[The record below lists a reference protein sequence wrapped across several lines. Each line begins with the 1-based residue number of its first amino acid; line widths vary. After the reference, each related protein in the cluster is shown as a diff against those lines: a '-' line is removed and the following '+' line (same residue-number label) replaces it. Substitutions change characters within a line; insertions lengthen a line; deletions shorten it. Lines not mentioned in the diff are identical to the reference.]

1 MSVIRTIALVAVA
14 GAVFAT
20 GAASRPANHVAGI
33 AALFSETPFEGGQ
46 VPPRLYKW
54 VNDDVSIF
62 VQLDRSN
69 PAEATTARYIG
80 IGVKG
85 TFCAEAQPGG
95 PNGGFTHYHRVS
107 APVYA
112 QGHGGQP
119 GENRGYWLLWV
130 ATDTFESFDRRKVT
144 PGVDY
149 QFSPTPPPTCG
160 ANVPQP
166 NFQAPGA
173 HDLTRAEI
181 KRLARFFSDNPF
193 RGDQTPTR
201 FYRWLSADVL
211 AFLEFDT
218 PNPNKAK
225 ALRYFGIATRG
236 AFCSDQRPSAD
247 FTSFQRLTAP
257 TWKKGRVA
265 RRAREASGISRSQS
279 TGSGCRGARSRR
291 ASTASSPSPGHPR
304 AKAAAMCRTSGSPRR
319 RATRPSP
326 SRLRRGSSRCRWGRR
341 CAGRTMTTSSTR

>member
-1 MSVIRTIALVAVA
+1 MRLTGAIVLAAAAL
-14 GAVFAT
+14 AVFAT
-20 GAASRPANHVAGI
+20 AAASGPSTHVPSFAT
-33 AALFSETPFEGGQ
+33 LFSETPFEGGQ

-54 VNDDVSIF
+54 VNEDVSIF
-62 VQLDRSN
+62 VQLDRPN

-95 PNGGFTHYHRVS
+95 ATGGFTHYHRVS

-119 GENRGYWLLWV
+119 GESRGYWLVWA
-130 ATDTFESFDRRKVT
+130 ATDSFDSFDRRKVT

-160 ANVPQP
+160 SNVPQP

-181 KRLARFFSDNPF
+181 KRLTRFFNDNPF
-193 RGDQTPTR
+193 KGAQTPPR
-201 FYRWLSADVL
+201 FYRWVSADVL
-211 AFLEFDT
+211 AFLEFDN
-218 PNPNKAK
+218 PNPDKAK
-225 ALRYFGIATRG
+225 ALRYFGLATRG
-236 AFCSDQRPSAD
+236 VYCSEQRPSAD

-257 TWKKGRVA
+257 TWAEGKGGKA
-265 RRAREASGISRSQS
+265 RQGGFWHLALAVDKFTMPWGAVTPGVDRKFAVTRA
-279 TGSGCRGARSRR
+279 
-291 ASTASSPSPGHPR
+291 PSCP
-304 AKAAAMCRTSGSPRR
+304 KA
-319 RATRPSP
+319 
-326 SRLRRGSSRCRWGRR
+326 
-341 CAGRTMTTSSTR
+341 